1 MMPAKSSVISA
12 TSTSGS
18 WSLYFAG
25 QPNHDSMLFDEKSYV
40 EQLEQLSPVLF
51 GDSTDVEI
59 IQSLGN
65 SDKALIHLRDEGE
78 LAGQLDQNPTPSMR
92 IM

>member
-1 MMPAKSSVISA
+1 MCAKSLVISA
-12 TSTSGS
+12 TSTSSS

-25 QPNHDSMLFDEKSYV
+25 QPNHDSMLFDEKTYV
-40 EQLEQLSPVLF
+40 ERLEQLSSVLF

-65 SDKALIHLRDEGE
+65 SDKTTVIQLRNEDG
-78 LAGQLDQNPTPSMR
+78 LAGQLDEKLCPSMR

>member
-1 MMPAKSSVISA
+1 
-12 TSTSGS
+12 
-18 WSLYFAG
+18 
-25 QPNHDSMLFDEKSYV
+25 MLFDEKTYV
-40 EQLEQLSPVLF
+40 ERLEQLSPVLF

-65 SDKALIHLRDEGE
+65 SDKTKTQLRGE
-78 LAGQLDQNPTPSMR
+78 DALAGQLNKMPSPSMR

>member
-1 MMPAKSSVISA
+1 MI
-12 TSTSGS
+12 
-18 WSLYFAG
+18 
-25 QPNHDSMLFDEKSYV
+25 FDEKSYV
-40 EQLEQLSPVLF
+40 EQLEQLSSVLF

-65 SDKALIHLRDEGE
+65 SDKIVIHLRDEDE
-78 LAGQLDQNPTPSMR
+78 LAGQLHQIPNPSMR